1 MAAYTEI
8 GHFIYYIF
16 LKQPLLCFCWKW
28 IINETTEVEEK
39 STSVLKTFSIIELRG
54 QYLQYPPNEHF
65 SEEGGPVYMFCI
77 YVYHGEV
84 MQETSFLSLVFFFRC
99 HCQFYVHICLCIC
112 VFENT

>member
-8 GHFIYYIF
+8 DHFIYYIF

-39 STSVLKTFSIIELRG
+39 STSVLKTFSIIESRG

-65 SEEGGPVYMFCI
+65 SEERGPDYFVYQAL
-77 YVYHGEV
+77 G
-84 MQETSFLSLVFFFRC
+84 
-99 HCQFYVHICLCIC
+99 
-112 VFENT
+112 